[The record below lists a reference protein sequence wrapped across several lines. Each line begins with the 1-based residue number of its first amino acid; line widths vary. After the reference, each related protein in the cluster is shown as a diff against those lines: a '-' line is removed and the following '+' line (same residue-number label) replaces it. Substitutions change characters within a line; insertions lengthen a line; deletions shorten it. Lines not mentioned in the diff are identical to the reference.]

1 MFEAHV
7 LKKTGRNEIKC
18 TGECTL
24 HMTKKID
31 RKKEMPKRGLF
42 RITLVV
48 T

>member
-1 MFEAHV
+1 MFQAHV

-18 TGECTL
+18 RGEYTL
-24 HMTKKID
+24 RMTKKKG
-31 RKKEMPKRGLF
+31 RKKEMLKIGLF